1 MRIAV
6 QSLVSFSIFLA
17 LMFSAAAYAQQPRE
31 VVEQATQ
38 GVITEL
44 QKLAPE
50 DRTDEQIRRL
60 VMNYI
65 VPAIDQ
71 EKIAKGALGK
81 HWRRANAE
89 QQATFIQRFR
99 ELQIRTYAGAFKAF
113 NGEQFTFEETKFN
126 RKGNRALVKGKLIQ
140 SNGSNVPIDFR
151 LYLNKKTNQW
161 RVYDAVVAGLGMV
174 KTYRQQLSER
184 LQSISIAELLTELQQ
199 SEVQQA
205 KR

>member
-113 NGEQFTFEETKFN
+113 NGEQFTFEEAKFN

-151 LYLNKKTNQW
+151 LYLDKKTSQW

>member
-6 QSLVSFSIFLA
+6 QSLISFSIFLA

-113 NGEQFTFEETKFN
+113 NGEQFTFEEAKFN

-151 LYLNKKTNQW
+151 LYLDKKSNQW

>member
-44 QKLAPE
+44 QKLALE

-113 NGEQFTFEETKFN
+113 NGEQFTFEEAKFN

-151 LYLNKKTNQW
+151 LYLDKKTSQW